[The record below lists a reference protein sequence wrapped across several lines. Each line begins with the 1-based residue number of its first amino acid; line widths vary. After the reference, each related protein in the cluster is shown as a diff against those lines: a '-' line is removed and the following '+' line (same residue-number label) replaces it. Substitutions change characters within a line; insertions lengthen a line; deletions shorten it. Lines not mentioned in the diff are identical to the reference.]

1 MTRREILDNQLD
13 HTPTEEEEQ
22 TLKNVA
28 RILKGIKGGG
38 FKRVFPTAPLRGIKA
53 QTPEEIIKQIYL
65 EQLAPQELGNLI
77 KLDFFTNQIFNAAE
91 QGEED
96 TAFLRITLNTGKIE
110 GVENIRA
117 EYEQEEKRL
126 LEKGKAI
133 YTEKLAKEPTIAIK
147 DAAEIIDGLQM
158 MEFIYYRQIALKEDI
173 AEGESKPIEKD
184 GVEMLTKTAQYLTG
198 ELFKLWLKATKQRN
212 NKDTRAEWLNHL
224 NEVIDQKAI
233 QWQLET
239 LEEQN
244 KRRNK
249 PPIVR
254 KPELVSRPT
263 AFSVPTS
270 LLFNKLK
277 DINRKFLKTNADGQ
291 MFMLVTDFYY
301 HLETGKD
308 KGKSPIVSY
317 AAIRPVTGEQLPKR
331 LQILTEFD
339 VDVLSAVGTLNL
351 SGNWRI
357 TPEQIHEVMTGA
369 TASTK
374 QDRADNKRLKPQM
387 KEKILLALEKWRA
400 RLLYLDFE
408 EEVKSGLI
416 KADKKNLTKE
426 DKKDIARKHFELA
439 FLSYDI
445 GTYETNRG
453 TEETEIVVHTLP
465 VVYRYSG
472 WKNQIATI
480 KNEVIAAP
488 YQETKDAK
496 GISATEIN
504 ETITLYLAKRI
515 EMIKSWERDAETAEK
530 RKAKREKR
538 QPDLS
543 KDLLEENRRTIR
555 FDTIFE
561 ECNIEINYNIE
572 KKRKVDDIEGI
583 LKKWKAQGYIADF
596 TIKAEGQSHNY
607 SKIIIALKAP
617 ISKTS
622 KGKNKK

>member
-1 MTRREILDNQLD
+1 MDIKDLSERLPDQ
-13 HTPTEEEEQ
+13 TPTEEEEQ
-22 TLKNVA
+22 ALKTIERVLNGV
-28 RILKGIKGGG
+28 KGGG
-38 FKRVFPTAPLRGIKA
+38 FKRVFPSLPYNGIKA
-53 QTPEEIIKQIYL
+53 QSPEEFIKAVYL
-65 EQLAPQELGNLI
+65 RQLTPHELGNLI
-77 KLDFFTNQIFNAAE
+77 KLDFFTNQIFSAAE
-91 QGEED
+91 KGGED
-96 TAFLRITLNTGKIE
+96 TAFLRLALDTGEIV
-110 GVENIRA
+110 GVDNIRA

-147 DAAEIIDGLQM
+147 DAEKVVDGLQI
-158 MEFIYYRQIALKEDI
+158 MEFVYYRQIVLKEDI
-173 AEGESKPIEKD
+173 KGKSKPIEED
-184 GVEMLTKTAQYLTG
+184 GVEMLTKTAQVVTS
-198 ELFKLWLKATKQRN
+198 EFFKLWLKATKQRN

-277 DINRKFLKTNADGQ
+277 DINRNFLKTNADGQ

-301 HLETGKD
+301 HLEVGKD

-331 LQILTEFD
+331 LQTLTEFD

-351 SGNWRI
+351 SDNWRI

-374 QDRADNKRLKPQM
+374 QNRADNKRLKPQM

-488 YQETKDAK
+488 YQASEDAK
-496 GISATEIN
+496 GIYATEDN
-504 ETITLYLAKRI
+504 ETIILYLAKRI

-538 QPDLS
+538 LPDLS

-555 FDTIFE
+555 FDTLFE
-561 ECNIEINYNIE
+561 ECNIDVSNAAA
-572 KKRKVDDIEGI
+572 KRRRIADIDEGI
-583 LKKWKAQGYIADF
+583 LSKWKKDKHIADYV
-596 TIKAEGQSHNY
+596 IKAEGQSHNVT
-607 SKIIIALKAP
+607 KIIISLKKP
-617 ISKTS
+617 IN
-622 KGKNKK
+622 KGTKREK

>member
-1 MTRREILDNQLD
+1 MTRQEMLDNQLD
-13 HTPTEEEEQ
+13 RTPTEEEEQ

-65 EQLAPQELGNLI
+65 EQLTPQELGNLI

-96 TAFLRITLNTGKIE
+96 TAFLRMTLDTGKIE

-184 GVEMLTKTAQYLTG
+184 GVEMLTKTAQYITG
-198 ELFKLWLKATKQRN
+198 ELFKLWLKATKQRS

-277 DINRKFLKTNADGQ
+277 DINRNFLKTNADGQ

-301 HLETGKD
+301 HLEVGKD

-331 LQILTEFD
+331 LQTLTEFD

-351 SGNWRI
+351 SDNWRI

-374 QDRADNKRLKPQM
+374 QNRADNKRLKPQM

-426 DKKDIARKHFELA
+426 DKKDIARKHFELT

-453 TEETEIVVHTLP
+453 TEETEIIVHTLP
-465 VVYRYSG
+465 IVYRYSG

-488 YQETKDAK
+488 YQASEDAK
-496 GISATEIN
+496 GIYATEDN
-504 ETITLYLAKRI
+504 ETIILYLAKRI

-538 QPDLS
+538 LPDLS

-555 FDTIFE
+555 FDTLFE
-561 ECNIEINYNIE
+561 ECNIDVSNAAA
-572 KKRKVDDIEGI
+572 KRRRIADIDEGI
-583 LKKWKAQGYIADF
+583 LSKWKKDKHIADYV
-596 TIKAEGQSHNY
+596 IKAEGQSHNVT
-607 SKIIIALKAP
+607 KIIISLKKP
-617 ISKTS
+617 IN
-622 KGKNKK
+622 KGTKRGK